1 MTGVQTCALPI
12 FYNVCILGYTCK
24 YICRHIQDFEPK
36 IRISS
41 SPSSSSISQAES
53 LKMAEFFCE
62 ETKNFSVDE
71 FFDHLKSFLDKV
83 VQCKK
88 VRAVTS

>member
-1 MTGVQTCALPI
+1 MAKF
-12 FYNVCILGYTCK
+12 FY
-24 YICRHIQDFEPK
+24 
-36 IRISS
+36 
-41 SPSSSSISQAES
+41 
-53 LKMAEFFCE
+53 E
-62 ETKNFSVDE
+62 ETKYFSVDE